1 MAESFKKKFNGIE
14 YAFYRTTILS
24 DTTYFIMFDE
34 NGARNSV
41 RIARINGRWKL
52 PDNSPLHINAAG
64 IELIKSIE
72 ENELVK

>member
-24 DTTYFIMFDE
+24 DTTYFIMFDD
-34 NGARNSV
+34 NGNRNSV
-41 RIARINGRWKL
+41 RIAKINGRWKL
-52 PDNSPLHINAAG
+52 PDNTPQHITQAG
-64 IELIKSIE
+64 IDLIRCIE